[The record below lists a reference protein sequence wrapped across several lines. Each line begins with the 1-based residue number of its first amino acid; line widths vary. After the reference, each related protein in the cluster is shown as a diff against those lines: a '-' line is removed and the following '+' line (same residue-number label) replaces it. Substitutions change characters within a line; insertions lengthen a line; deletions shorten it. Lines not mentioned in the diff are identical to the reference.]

1 MKVEHEVIKIVCT
14 LSELQNGSVLKE
26 VMKYFSE
33 KYFDKDAQEEF
44 TEEML
49 EMYHDN
55 FEKDSPVFLYRT
67 MGFTNDEDEMILKL
81 EITHW

>member
-14 LSELQNGSVLKE
+14 LSELQNDSVLKE

-33 KYFDKDAQEEF
+33 KYFDKAAQEEF

-49 EMYHDN
+49 EIYHDN
-55 FEKDSPVFLYRT
+55 FKKDSPVFLFRT
-67 MGFTNDEDEMILKL
+67 MGFTDDEDEMILRL
-81 EITHW
+81 EITH

>member
-26 VMKYFSE
+26 VIKYFSE
-33 KYFDKDAQEEF
+33 KYFDKAAQEEF

-49 EMYHDN
+49 EIYHDN
-55 FEKDSPVFLYRT
+55 FIKDSPVFLYRT
-67 MGFTNDEDEMILKL
+67 MGFTDDEDEMILRL